1 MQILEPVTPE
11 AVLRRFRATHPLEDE
26 VSRATNRYAE
36 SALTLA
42 TRQLGGTWHR
52 VALDRADVLS
62 VLLPW
67 HTGEQGER
75 ELVPPAGAT
84 VAEALSTLTAWRGE
98 YPASNPVCWNKLDWH
113 TDAAHAPLFLS
124 SRALDHP
131 FYERFERTDAVT
143 HLDGLHRMLAWALAD
158 RLPSEPLLEAYLA
171 GPVPGRRDPDAPAT
185 NLSHADA
192 PAADVPATDAPST
205 EAPSA
210 ARRSG
215 TVPAEATAD
224 TKDA

>member
-1 MQILEPVTPE
+1 MQILEPVTPD

-26 VSRATNRYAE
+26 ISRATNRYAE

-42 TRQLGGTWHR
+42 THQLGGTWHR

-67 HTGEQGER
+67 HTGEYGER

-84 VAEALSTLTAWRGE
+84 VAEALGTLTAWRRE

-113 TDAAHAPLFLS
+113 TEAAHAPLFLS
-124 SRALDHP
+124 SCALDHP

-158 RLPSEPLLEAYLA
+158 RLPPQPVLEAYLA
-171 GPVPGRRDPDAPAT
+171 GPVPDLRDPEAPAT
-185 NLSHADA
+185 GRSH
-192 PAADVPATDAPST
+192 ADVPAEGIPAPNTPST
-205 EAPSA
+205 DVPST

>member
-1 MQILEPVTPE
+1 MQILEPVAPD
-11 AVLRRFRATHPLEDE
+11 AVLRRFRATHPWEDE

-42 TRQLGGTWHR
+42 TRQFGGTWHR

-67 HTGEQGER
+67 HTGEYGER

-84 VAEALSTLTAWRGE
+84 VAETLSTLTAWHRE

-113 TDAAHAPLFLS
+113 AGAARAPLFLS

-158 RLPSEPLLEAYLA
+158 RLPPEPVLEAYLA
-171 GPVPGRRDPDAPAT
+171 GPVPDLRAPEAPAT
-185 NLSHADA
+185 GRSH
-192 PAADVPATDAPST
+192 ADVPAGDTPAEGAPST
-205 EAPSA
+205 
-210 ARRSG
+210 ARRSRA
-215 TVPAEATAD
+215 VPAGATAD

>member
-1 MQILEPVTPE
+1 MQILEPVTPD
-11 AVLRRFRATHPLEDE
+11 AVLRRFRATHPSEDE
-26 VSRATNRYAE
+26 VSRATNGYAE

-67 HTGEQGER
+67 HTGEYGER
-75 ELVPPAGAT
+75 ELVPPDGAT
-84 VAEALSTLTAWRGE
+84 VAEALSTLTAWRRE
-98 YPASNPVCWNKLDWH
+98 YPTTNPVCWNKLDWH
-113 TDAAHAPLFLS
+113 TEAAHAPLFLS

-131 FYERFERTDAVT
+131 FYERLERTDAVT

-158 RLPSEPLLEAYLA
+158 RLPPQPVLEAYLA
-171 GPVPGRRDPDAPAT
+171 GPVPGLRDPEAPDT
-185 NLSHADA
+185 GRSRT
-192 PAADVPATDAPST
+192 DVPAEGAPDPGAPGAHAPST
-205 EAPSA
+205 

-215 TVPAEATAD
+215 TVPAEATAH
-224 TKDA
+224 TKNA